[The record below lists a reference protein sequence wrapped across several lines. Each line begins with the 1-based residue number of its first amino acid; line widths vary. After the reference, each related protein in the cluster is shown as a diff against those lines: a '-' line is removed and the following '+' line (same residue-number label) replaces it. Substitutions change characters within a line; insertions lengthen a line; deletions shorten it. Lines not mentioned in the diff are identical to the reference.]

1 MQEYWASLTWA
12 LAGDDKNNYDALLAG
27 DVLEYFRLLKI
38 HEKNQIRKV
47 KQLNKINN
55 GQNKTR
61 SRK

>member
-1 MQEYWASLTWA
+1 M
-12 LAGDDKNNYDALLAG
+12 AGDDKINYDALLAG

-55 GQNKTR
+55 GKSKTR
-61 SRK
+61 PRK